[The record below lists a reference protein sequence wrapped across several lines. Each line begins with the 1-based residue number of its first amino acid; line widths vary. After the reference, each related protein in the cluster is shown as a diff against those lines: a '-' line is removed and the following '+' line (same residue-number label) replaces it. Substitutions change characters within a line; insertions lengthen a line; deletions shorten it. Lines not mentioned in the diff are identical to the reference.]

1 MTQVLDCEAPHG
13 TASNAAGS
21 ASRYFDIVRFS

>member
-1 MTQVLDCEAPHG
+1 VTV

-21 ASRYFDIVRFS
+21 ATASSAKTNSVKS